1 MCIRSSWVCDGDND
15 CRDWSDE
22 ANCTGQ
28 CSLDSLSG
36 TYLLVCWVALQPYV
50 IAESKL

>member
-28 CSLDSLSG
+28 YFLDSLSC
-36 TYLLVCWVALQPYV
+36 T
-50 IAESKL
+50 